1 MIYFKE
7 ATWTTAL
14 SHEENEITSLSH
26 ILYKINYNWI
36 IHLNFLILNERI
48 NPWQKM
54 QEIIC
59 LKYKKEI
66 IFTKINTS
74 NY

>member
-7 ATWTTAL
+7 ATWTTAI
-14 SHEENEITSLSH
+14 SQEKNEITSLSH

-36 IHLNFLILNERI
+36 IHLNLLILNERI

-54 QEIIC
+54 QKIIC

-66 IFTKINTS
+66 FF
-74 NY
+74 Y